1 MTVPKTHRLTKLEIK
16 LLEMLQFNVREMEP
30 EVIRERY
37 LSEAIERKKLREKEQ
52 AQKP

>member
-30 EVIRERY
+30 DVIKERY
-37 LSEAIERKKLREKEQ
+37 IQQAIERKKLKEKN
-52 AQKP
+52 P